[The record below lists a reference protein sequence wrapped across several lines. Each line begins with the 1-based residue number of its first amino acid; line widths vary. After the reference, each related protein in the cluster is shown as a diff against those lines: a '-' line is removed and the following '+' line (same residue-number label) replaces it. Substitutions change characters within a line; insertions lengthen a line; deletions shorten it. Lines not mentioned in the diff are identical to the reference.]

1 MTTYADTY
9 AALNRAVQTRAVS
22 VVIDTDMGEVTLTPA
37 EALAAFDDIAPGEGF
52 TLVSVTERDLPA
64 GITGFDPIEVGERR
78 WNGAVWSAAQVER
91 YNAELKRIE
100 TRAEVVERAA
110 LAFATFANIISPS
123 TGQVSVNDDVR
134 EAVRVVLDAVE
145 QFAPLPPIV

>member
-64 GITGFDPIEVGERR
+64 GITGFDPIEHGERR
-78 WNGAVWSAAQVER
+78 WNGAVWTPLQVGY
-91 YNAELKRIE
+91 YNLELKRIE
-100 TRAEVVERAA
+100 TRHNAGLDVQHLVNGLYN
-110 LAFATFANIISPS
+110 LADGFDR
-123 TGQVSVNDDVR
+123 VSK
-134 EAVRVVLDAVE
+134 
-145 QFAPLPPIV
+145 P